1 MLTSADLN
9 ERIFF
14 ILCSPYCCIFV
25 VKDKLLGGTA
35 SSGLGDAILGEV
47 LLMCVV
53 EPQSPAERL
62 WRINWDVLIFLF

>member
-1 MLTSADLN
+1 M
-9 ERIFF
+9 
-14 ILCSPYCCIFV
+14 